1 VTGPIGHDGVVNRR
15 QGSSTLLAFSGLC
28 VAVFSISLGVLVSS
42 QLALM
47 SVLDQERAERAA
59 EQIATSRFTAGVIE
73 QTVQRAVAPI
83 AGDDI
88 AAQLAVATSA
98 DPRVTDVVS
107 SSLISA
113 HRQIVDAEPTSD
125 PGSGA
130 DDGNVAIRT
139 AIAQSVLDT
148 ATAAGF
154 DPASLGIDPTDA
166 ASLPLD
172 AVAEQEGLAS
182 LVPTDVPSLGL
193 RQVAETTRVIAA
205 IAMVIFGI
213 VAVLAHPRSA
223 RGLRRLGVVGAVI
236 CGVWLVGLL
245 VTGWVIGLFAN
256 TLFGEMLQTVWTDAV
271 ASMMLL
277 VGAGVLI
284 GAGVAIA
291 GMAFDG
297 WARARSQRRA
307 W

>member
-1 VTGPIGHDGVVNRR
+1 M
-15 QGSSTLLAFSGLC
+15 
-28 VAVFSISLGVLVSS
+28 AVFTIALGALVSS

-47 SVLDQERAERAA
+47 SVLDPERAQRAA
-59 EQIATSRFTAGVIE
+59 EQIATSRFTADVIE

-83 AGDDI
+83 AGDDL
-88 AAQLAVATSA
+88 ATQLATATSA
-98 DPRVTDVVS
+98 DPRVTGVVS

-113 HRQIVDAEPTSD
+113 HRQIVDADAGTGAGTDPTSD
-125 PGSGA
+125 AGA
-130 DDGNVAIRT
+130 GDGNVAIRT
-139 AIAQSVLDT
+139 AIAQSLLDT

-154 DPASLGIDPTDA
+154 DPASLGIDVTDA

-182 LVPTDVPSLGL
+182 LVPTDVPNLGL

-205 IAMVIFGI
+205 IVMVIFGL
-213 VAVLAHPRSA
+213 VAVLAHPRSG
-223 RGLRRLGVVGAVI
+223 RGLRRVGVIVVVV

-245 VTGWVIGLFAN
+245 VTGWIIGLFAN
-256 TLFGEMLQTVWTDAV
+256 TLFGEMLQTVWNDAV
-271 ASMMLL
+271 ASMVLL

-284 GAGVAIA
+284 GAGVAVA
-291 GMAFDG
+291 GIAFDG
-297 WARARSQRRA
+297 WARERSRRRS